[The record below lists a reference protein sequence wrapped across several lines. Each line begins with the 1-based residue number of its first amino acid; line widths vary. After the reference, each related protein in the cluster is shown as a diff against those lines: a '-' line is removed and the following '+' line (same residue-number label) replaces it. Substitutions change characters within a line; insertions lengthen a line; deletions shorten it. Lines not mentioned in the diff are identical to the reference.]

1 MTEHSAKH
9 RIFSVPEKRDSVEV
23 CGDKFEVRELS
34 AYERGQL
41 IEMRD
46 NPTLAQAY
54 IVCCAVDGLDPDTD
68 TDEVYSSVAGHV
80 VQQIADKVLELSG
93 LGDDDEKND

>member
-1 MTEHSAKH
+1 MTEYSAKH
-9 RIFSVPEKRDSVEV
+9 RIFSVPEKRDSVVV

-93 LGDDDEKND
+93 LGEDDEKND